1 MIKQAYLVNRVLKKI
16 WIALAIL
23 IILAAVFSSLFRS
36 LTPWAKQYKG
46 EVEQHMSTL
55 LGQPVTIGAME
66 TGWYWFEP
74 VLKLKDV
81 VINEK
86 SGQSLQ
92 LAHLLVGINLFKSL
106 WQWHIQPGVL
116 AIDDI
121 HLELRE
127 KDGFWRIDGISS
139 GAIDAQALTPE
150 RTQKLLVWLA
160 EQEQLVIRHLFA
172 RIHFQDGSLIPIS
185 GLNLSVVNHGG
196 RYTLKGS
203 ASLAQTNSTSFTL
216 LGDLYYSPYHFDKTK
231 GQIFF
236 SAKKVLPA
244 QWQNLFPKMAERL
257 EGGKGNIDL
266 WLDLEK
272 GAVASIQAKIKLKRL
287 AWRLKNTKSSQL
299 IQNVSANLLWK
310 PSPLGW
316 QLQAD
321 TIQFRSGGI
330 QWPENQLMLS
340 FDKTAQS
347 YQLFVKSLILESLFV
362 DAIDWPKSLHD
373 IVKLKPHGLLS
384 DLQIVV
390 KGDALA
396 NFLTRFDNLG
406 WRNAQPMPNVTNL
419 SGVLHWQPE
428 EGRLELDSEKVSLTT
443 QGYPTQKLDLLN
455 GAFEWKA
462 LSDGLRISIERIL
475 ASQPELTISAEGV
488 LDGVSTAS
496 LGHVRLSA
504 DFSAKNITK
513 WFVYLPKAYLKPR
526 LYAWL
531 NDNLKQIADASGKMQ
546 LTGLA
551 KDFPFDLPTQGDF
564 TLVSH
569 ASGGEITIGPQWKPL
584 KGLEGYIKVNRRLL
598 DIDLVQGD
606 FNGLAINAVNL
617 NIADIG
623 KDKETLLLEGRLTTP
638 GNKIQNFI
646 KDSPLNNTLSA
657 LNELAVK
664 GDVDLHLNLEI
675 PLYTGNGKI
684 LAAGELNFNRNVIA
698 FKDTLHDLH
707 LEDFSGTLHFNEA
720 GIVNSPMTA
729 TIFGYP
735 WAIQME
741 SILTDNP
748 YTQILS
754 SGQCNSEFIKNRL
767 NLPLLSFIKGVFFVE
782 STLKLTNN
790 SEALDSLKLVSNL
803 QGLKIDLP
811 APIGKAYEANVPLE
825 VDLDFKYKKTMRFR
839 ANYAGLLSSDLL
851 FQNQHNALDFQSG
864 QIRLGSAYAI
874 HQDEPGLAIVG
885 KLDAFALHE
894 WSQVIVAYFKGQ
906 SQSNVLPHL
915 RIIDVTL
922 GKFALFHQVLNQL
935 SIKAQMLPNQ
945 DWSFRINQ
953 RNVSGDLLFHP
964 KTNTLAGHI
973 KRLHITP
980 FTTSTRFSETYSQIS
995 PQSIP
1000 NLNLRIDNVS
1010 LGEMKIGN
1018 VVMKST
1024 SSKDRWSLEY
1034 SRIESPFYR
1043 FNIQGDW
1050 LKNEKINKTHM
1061 QLKWHV
1067 TDLAKSLELWQITP
1081 VVNSKNGDMEFTG
1094 GWNKSLFDFSLASLH
1109 GSMKLQLKNGI
1120 ITHLSKET
1128 EEKLGLGK
1136 LLSILSLQTIP
1147 RRLQLDF
1154 SDLSQEG
1161 FSFDLFKGNFT
1172 VNKGIMSTQDSYLD
1186 GPVAYAGMQGELD
1199 LVRRLYNLNLKISPH
1214 ITASLPLV
1222 ATIAGGPIAG
1232 LAAWVANKII
1242 NKSMQNISAYSYKVS
1257 GPWKEPIVQQLNII
1271 RH

>member
-1 MIKQAYLVNRVLKKI
+1 MNSVLKKI
-16 WIALAIL
+16 WITLAIL

-66 TGWYWFEP
+66 TGWYWFQP

-81 VINEK
+81 DINKK
-86 SGQSLQ
+86 SGQSLH

-121 HLELRE
+121 HLDLRE
-127 KDGFWRIDGISS
+127 KDGYWRIDGITT
-139 GAIDAQALTPE
+139 GAIDAEALTPE
-150 RTQKLLVWLA
+150 RTHQLLVWLA

-196 RYTLKGS
+196 RYTLKGT

-216 LGDLYYSPYHFDKTK
+216 LGDLYYSPYHFDRTK
-231 GQIFF
+231 GQIYF

-272 GAVASIQAKIKLKRL
+272 GAVASIQAKIKLKRI
-287 AWRLKNTKSSQL
+287 AWRLINTKTSQL
-299 IQNVSANLLWK
+299 IQNLSANLVWK
-310 PSPLGW
+310 PTPLGW

-321 TIQFRSGGI
+321 TIQFRSGGTK
-330 QWPENQLMLS
+330 WPENQLMVT
-340 FDKTAQS
+340 FDKVAQS
-347 YQLFVKSLILESLFV
+347 YQVFVKSLILESLFV
-362 DAIDWPKSLHD
+362 DAIDWPKSLQA
-373 IVKLKPHGLLS
+373 IVKLTPHGLLS
-384 DLQIVV
+384 DLQILI
-390 KGDALA
+390 KEKQLSY
-396 NFLTRFDNLG
+396 FLTRFDNLG
-406 WRNAQPMPNVTNL
+406 WSNAQPIPNVTNL

-428 EGRLELDSEKVSLTT
+428 EGRLELDSENTT
-443 QGYPTQKLDLLN
+443 IAAQGYPTQNLTLLN
-455 GAFEWKA
+455 GALEWKA

-475 ASQPELTISAEGV
+475 ASQPELTFSAEGV
-488 LDGVSTAS
+488 LDGVSTSS
-496 LGHVRLSA
+496 LGHVTLSA

-513 WFVYLPKAYLKPR
+513 WFAYLPKEYLKPR

-531 NDNLKQIADASGKMQ
+531 NDSLKQIAEASGKLQ
-546 LTGLA
+546 ITGLA
-551 KDFPFDLPTQGDF
+551 KDFPFDLPSQGDF
-564 TLVSH
+564 TLVSY
-569 ASGGEITIGPQWKPL
+569 ASGGEIVIGPQWKPL
-584 KGLEGYIKVNRRLL
+584 KDLEAYIKVNRRLL
-598 DIDLVQGD
+598 DIDLVAGD
-606 FNGLAINAVNL
+606 FNGLAIKEVNL

-623 KDKETLLLEGRLTTP
+623 KDKETLLIHGQLTTP
-638 GNKIQNFI
+638 GKKMLNFI
-646 KDSPLNNTLSA
+646 KDSPLNKTLSA
-657 LNELAVK
+657 LNELSIK
-664 GDVDLHLNLEI
+664 GDVGLNLNLEI
-675 PLYTGNGKI
+675 PLYPEDGKL
-684 LAAGELNFNRNVIA
+684 LALGELNFNRNVIA
-698 FKDTLHDLH
+698 FKDTLRDLN

-720 GIVNSPMTA
+720 GITNSAMTA
-729 TIFGYP
+729 IIFGYP

-741 SILTDNP
+741 SILSDNP
-748 YTQILS
+748 YTRIMS
-754 SGQCNSEFIKNRL
+754 SGQCNSEFIKHRL
-767 NLPLLSFIKGVFFVE
+767 NVPLLSFLKGVFFVE
-782 STLKLTNN
+782 STLKLTKNPN
-790 SEALDSLKLVSNL
+790 ELDSLKLTTNL

-811 APIGKAYEANVPLE
+811 APIGKTYEANVPLQ
-825 VDLDFKYKKTMRFR
+825 VDLDFKYPKSMRLR
-839 ANYAGLLSSDLL
+839 ANYGGLLSSDLL
-851 FQNQHNALDFQSG
+851 FQSHQNTFGFQSG
-864 QIRLGSAYAI
+864 QIKLGSAYALDQ
-874 HQDEPGLAIVG
+874 HEPGLAVVG
-885 KLDAFALHE
+885 KLDAFALNE
-894 WSQVIVAYFKGQ
+894 WRQVILTFFTGQ
-906 SQSNVLPHL
+906 NPSNALKHL

-922 GKFALFHQVLNQL
+922 GKFTIFHQLLNQL
-935 SIKAQMLPNQ
+935 SIKAKILPNQ
-945 DWSFRINQ
+945 DWSFHIEQ
-953 RNVSGDLLFHP
+953 RNISGDLDFHS
-964 KTNTLAGHI
+964 KTNTVSGHI
-973 KRLHITP
+973 KRLHIMP
-980 FTTSTRFSETYSQIS
+980 FAMNTGFSETYSQMR
-995 PQSIP
+995 PESIP

-1018 VVMKST
+1018 VVMKSH
-1024 SSKDRWSLEY
+1024 SSKERWTLEY

-1050 LKNEKINKTHM
+1050 VKNENINKTQM
-1061 QLKWHV
+1061 QMKWHV
-1067 TDLAKSLELWQITP
+1067 TDLAKSLELWHITP

-1094 GWNKSLFDFSLASLH
+1094 GWNKSIFDFSLASLH
-1109 GSMKLQLKNGI
+1109 GTMKLQLKNGI
-1120 ITHLSKET
+1120 ITHLSKEA

-1161 FSFDLFKGNFT
+1161 FSFDLFKGNF
-1172 VNKGIMSTQDSYLD
+1172 VINKGIMSTKDSYLD
-1186 GPVAYAGMQGELD
+1186 GPVAYAGMQGELN
-1199 LVRRLYNLNLKISPH
+1199 LVKRLYNLNLKISPH

-1257 GPWKEPIVQQLNII
+1257 GPWKEPVVQQLNII